1 MCIDN
6 NVVSII
12 YIKILEIEM
21 SPMTIKVPK
30 AFLKHY
36 N

>member
-1 MCIDN
+1 MLL
-6 NVVSII
+6 VL

-21 SPMTIKVPK
+21 SPMIIKVPK